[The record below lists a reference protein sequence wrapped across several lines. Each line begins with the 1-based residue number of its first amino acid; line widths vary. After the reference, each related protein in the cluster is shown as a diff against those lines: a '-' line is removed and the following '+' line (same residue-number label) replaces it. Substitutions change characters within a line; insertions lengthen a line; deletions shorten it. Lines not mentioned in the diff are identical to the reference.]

1 MTGRELFRKY
11 KFIIRILEKIVGMF
25 PSKFLRGFW
34 AILDLSS
41 GKFGILMR
49 YLIIKNLS
57 QKCGDNV
64 YIAQNVELKN
74 IHMLKIGDNVSIHRG
89 CYLDAAGGIE
99 IGNNVSIA
107 HQTSLVSFNHT
118 WSNPNIPIKYN
129 EISKGKITIEDDVW
143 IGCGCRILADVTIRS
158 RSVIAAGA
166 VVTSDIPSNCIAA
179 GIPAKVVK
187 EI

>member
-1 MTGRELFRKY
+1 MTGRELFQKY
-11 KFIIRILEKIVGMF
+11 KFIIELLVRLAGIF
-25 PSKFLRGFW
+25 PSKILLILW
-34 AILDLSS
+34 PILDLSA
-41 GKFGILMR
+41 GKIGALLR
-49 YLIIKNLS
+49 YVIVKTLS
-57 QKCGDNV
+57 PKCGDNV

-179 GIPAKVVK
+179 GIPAKVIK